1 MFRSFVFLLLADMSV
16 SYAQIRS
23 GAIVGTVSRPDTAKT
38 RATEQIGPPSQSLTG
53 LLFSPIASLR
63 AEQIVGTL
71 SMANCQIG
79 LSAVVFEALIPL
91 PECATSL
98 TRHVP

>member
-23 GAIVGTVSRPDTAKT
+23 GAIVGTVSRPDKAKT

-63 AEQIVGTL
+63 AEQINRNPVYGEL
-71 SMANCQIG
+71 PNW
-79 LSAVVFEALIPL
+79 
-91 PECATSL
+91 PECGGF
-98 TRHVP
+98 

>member
-38 RATEQIGPPSQSLTG
+38 RATEQIGPP
-53 LLFSPIASLR
+53 
-63 AEQIVGTL
+63 
-71 SMANCQIG
+71 
-79 LSAVVFEALIPL
+79 
-91 PECATSL
+91 
-98 TRHVP
+98 